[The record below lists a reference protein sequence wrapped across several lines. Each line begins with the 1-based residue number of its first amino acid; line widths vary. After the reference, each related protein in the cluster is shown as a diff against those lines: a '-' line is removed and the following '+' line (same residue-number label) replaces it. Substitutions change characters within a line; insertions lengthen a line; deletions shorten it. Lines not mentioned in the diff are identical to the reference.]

1 MDYESED
8 VLSPAMQSAAQAIQ
22 ALTDVLQSIIEAKIS
37 RHGELTVAKAILAGE
52 PAKMVIFD
60 VNNPDFA
67 IAVRQQQNLKRL
79 AAAMSQK
86 PVKPKE
92 PAEPGKKAT
101 EKQKEEYEMQMQ
113 KYQEEMA
120 RYNVQKEVGQIPYT
134 LVNVSNGKVA
144 ITVRERDMERLDRLC
159 SEVVCIPLKSIDL
172 ALPEKEKEEGR
183 SEEKTEGKSEGKSD
197 KKTTRDEKKMK
208 RNAKREAKRAKREAK
223 TEER

>member
-1 MDYESED
+1 MKEVNIMDYESED

-22 ALTDVLQSIIEAKIS
+22 ALTDVLQSIIDAKAS

-101 EKQKEEYEMQMQ
+101 EQQKEEYEMQMQ

-172 ALPEKEKEEGR
+172 ALPEKEKEEEK
-183 SEEKTEGKSEGKSD
+183 SEEKSD